1 MELVGGNYKLLNE
14 DILFLA
20 KSPNG
25 ESISIPMSMTSGAGK
40 SMFLMDVFLRRY
52 MSKNSYL
59 IIDEPE
65 LNLHPKNQIKMAEL
79 LVRLSNYGVKVIITT
94 HSDYIVKEI
103 NNRIMASSVHDSSV
117 LSKLGY
123 DSIDLISHDKVNAFT
138 ISSEGVISEVDKDE
152 FGINARLFDEA
163 ILDVDSRSEIL
174 IGNLM
179 AGVKDD

>member
-1 MELVGGNYKLLNE
+1 DKNRNNVVNTIALESYGIVEDSDNTIKNIIEDRVSIFAEPINHNINVIRDSFGTARKITMEKKDVSKYKKIMSTLMELVGGNYKLLNE

-94 HSDYIVKEI
+94 HSDY
-103 NNRIMASSVHDSSV
+103 
-117 LSKLGY
+117 
-123 DSIDLISHDKVNAFT
+123 
-138 ISSEGVISEVDKDE
+138 
-152 FGINARLFDEA
+152 
-163 ILDVDSRSEIL
+163 
-174 IGNLM
+174 
-179 AGVKDD
+179 